1 MKISILFLSSLFLG
15 LWFAV
20 SCSDDKEAVKVM
32 DESKEATDNKI
43 VQLTKGDSLLMEINI
58 CDDTDSNNYEQKCIL
73 DTLFMG
79 LKQDVPSSDAF
90 AVMIKYKND
99 NRPILLTQ
107 VYERDTLSR
116 LVKLNEFKGV
126 LLASEERSNT
136 NFKDLLLRFI
146 EIDGERKFFYN
157 CWFSY
162 SNRES
167 KYVFNECFSINQES
181 TQGYQFDVY
190 SSKEATERNKVQ
202 TNREVE
208 EILKDYGYF
217 L

>member
-1 MKISILFLSSLFLG
+1 MKISILFLFSFFLG
-15 LWFAV
+15 LWCAV
-20 SCSDDKEAVKVM
+20 SCSDDKEAVQVM
-32 DESKEATDNKI
+32 DESKKATDNKMA
-43 VQLTKGDSLLMEINI
+43 QLTKADSLLTEINI

-90 AVMIKYKND
+90 ALMIKYKND

-107 VYERDTLSR
+107 VYVRDTLYR

-126 LLASEERSNT
+126 LLASEDRSNT
-136 NFKDLLLRFI
+136 DFKDLLLRFI

-162 SNRES
+162 SNHES

-181 TQGYQFDVY
+181 TQGYQFDVF

>member
-1 MKISILFLSSLFLG
+1 MFLG
-15 LWFAV
+15 LWCAV
-20 SCSDDKEAVKVM
+20 SCSDDKEAVRVM
-32 DESKEATDNKI
+32 DKSKKKTDNKMA
-43 VQLTKGDSLLMEINI
+43 QLTKADSLLMEINI
-58 CDDTDSNNYEQKCIL
+58 CDVTDSNNYEQKCIL

-90 AVMIKYKND
+90 AVLIKYKND

-107 VYERDTLSR
+107 VYERDTLYR

-126 LLASEERSNT
+126 LLASEDRSNT
-136 NFKDLLLRFI
+136 DFKDLLLRFI
-146 EIDGERKFFYN
+146 EIDGERKIFYN

-181 TQGYQFDVY
+181 PRGINDVY

-208 EILKDYGYF
+208 GF
-217 L
+217 

>member
-1 MKISILFLSSLFLG
+1 M
-15 LWFAV
+15 
-20 SCSDDKEAVKVM
+20 
-32 DESKEATDNKI
+32 
-43 VQLTKGDSLLMEINI
+43 
-58 CDDTDSNNYEQKCIL
+58 
-73 DTLFMG
+73 TL
-79 LKQDVPSSDAF
+79 
-90 AVMIKYKND
+90 
-99 NRPILLTQ
+99 
-107 VYERDTLSR
+107 VYTRDTLSK

-126 LLASEERSNT
+126 LLASEKRN
-136 NFKDLLLRFI
+136 NNVYKDVLLRFI
-146 EIDGERKFFYN
+146 EIDEDRKFFYN

-162 SNRES
+162 SILES

-190 SSKEATERNKVQ
+190 SSKEATERDKVQ

>member
-1 MKISILFLSSLFLG
+1 M
-15 LWFAV
+15 V
-20 SCSDDKEAVKVM
+20 E
-32 DESKEATDNKI
+32 
-43 VQLTKGDSLLMEINI
+43 LTMGDSLLMEINI
-58 CDDTDSNNYEQKCIL
+58 CDVTDSNNYEQRCIL

-90 AVMIKYKND
+90 ALMIKYNND

-126 LLASEERSNT
+126 LLASEERSNMD
-136 NFKDLLLRFI
+136 FKDLLLRFI
-146 EIDGERKFFYN
+146 EVDGERKFFYN

-162 SNRES
+162 SSRES

-208 EILKDYGYF
+208 EILKDYGYV

>member
-1 MKISILFLSSLFLG
+1 MKIYVRFLFSLLLILF
-15 LWFAV
+15 WMV
-20 SCSDDKEAVKVM
+20 SCSDNKEPVKVV
-32 DESKEATDNKI
+32 DESKKNTDNKI
-43 VQLTKGDSLLMEINI
+43 VQLTKGDSLLKEINI
-58 CDDTDSNNYEQKCIL
+58 CDVRDSNDYLQKCIE

-90 AVMIKYKND
+90 ALMIKYKND

-107 VYERDTLSR
+107 VYERDTLSK

-126 LLASEERSNT
+126 LLASEERSNKG
-136 NFKDLLLRFI
+136 FKDLLLRFI
-146 EIDGERKFFYN
+146 EIDGDRKFFYN

-162 SNRES
+162 SSRES

-181 TQGYQFDVY
+181 SQGYQFDVF
-190 SSKEATERNKVQ
+190 SSKDAIERDKVQ

-208 EILKDYGYF
+208 EILEDYGYI

>member
-1 MKISILFLSSLFLG
+1 MKFILFLFSMLLG
-15 LWFAV
+15 LLFTV
-20 SCSDDKEAVKVM
+20 SCSDDKEAVEVI
-32 DESKEATDNKI
+32 DESKKNKVNKI
-43 VQLTKGDSLLMEINI
+43 VQLTKGDSLLLEINI
-58 CDDTDSNNYEQKCIL
+58 CGVTDTNEFSQKCIL

-79 LKQDVPSSDAF
+79 LKVNETSSDAF
-90 AVMIKYKND
+90 AVMIKYKKD
-99 NRPILLTQ
+99 DIPILLTL
-107 VYERDTLSR
+107 VYTRDTLSK

-126 LLASEERSNT
+126 LLASEKRN
-136 NFKDLLLRFI
+136 NNVYRDVLLRFI
-146 EIDGERKFFYN
+146 EIDEDRKFFYN

-162 SNRES
+162 SILES

-190 SSKEATERNKVQ
+190 SSKEATERDKVQ